1 MKRVVGVIIIIRCLR
16 PSLISLMVSVE
27 DKHHVYLLTIRCFLA
42 DQRIARAWRKRSSIA
57 MQVCV
62 CVCDERVGG
71 GEREDDDFD
80 EEIALPDDLKGVSCR
95 VRVWRGGGGGPY
107 SLCALLRLFEYL

>member
-1 MKRVVGVIIIIRCLR
+1 M
-16 PSLISLMVSVE
+16 
-27 DKHHVYLLTIRCFLA
+27 
-42 DQRIARAWRKRSSIA
+42 
-57 MQVCV
+57 CV
-62 CVCDERVGG
+62 CVMSVWEG

-95 VRVWRGGGGGPY
+95 VRVWRGGGGAD